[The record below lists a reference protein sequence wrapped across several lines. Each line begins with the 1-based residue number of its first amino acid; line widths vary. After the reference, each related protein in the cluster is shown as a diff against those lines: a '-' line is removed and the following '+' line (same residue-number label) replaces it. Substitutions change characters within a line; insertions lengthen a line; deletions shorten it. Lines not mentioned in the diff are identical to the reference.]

1 MLLVRSVRGATLHK
15 LHGNISVWSHNFC
28 NTPWIKVGNTTN
40 VKSYLIDRIRPVDL
54 VLLQNLFSAC
64 SPPGSYR
71 MRVGFP
77 GGGYDE
83 SITTFLW
90 ILEDGGLQ
98 YVSLSFEQNGS
109 SMVRNLKL

>member
-54 VLLQNLFSAC
+54 VLLQSLFQHACHPVSART
-64 SPPGSYR
+64 PFVNV
-71 MRVGFP
+71 VGVFFLI
-77 GGGYDE
+77 
-83 SITTFLW
+83 SI
-90 ILEDGGLQ
+90 IAD
-98 YVSLSFEQNGS
+98 
-109 SMVRNLKL
+109 

>member
-54 VLLQNLFSAC
+54 VLLQNLFFPWNNAAAF
-64 SPPGSYR
+64 PPL
-71 MRVGFP
+71 
-77 GGGYDE
+77 DWL
-83 SITTFLW
+83 SIH
-90 ILEDGGLQ
+90 G
-98 YVSLSFEQNGS
+98 
-109 SMVRNLKL
+109 

>member
-1 MLLVRSVRGATLHK
+1 MLLVRSVHGATLHK

-64 SPPGSYR
+64 LPPGL
-71 MRVGFP
+71 
-77 GGGYDE
+77 YDE
-83 SITTFLW
+83 SIKSDAF
-90 ILEDGGLQ
+90 
-98 YVSLSFEQNGS
+98 FGS
-109 SMVRNLKL
+109 SKMRVSKATLFMDPGR